1 MARLLVGLLI
11 GFLLGG
17 AIIFYF
23 FVGVPRAAQAPGAP
37 ISPPDPAGSPP
48 GTAQIVLRQQFF
60 NTVLESIF
68 RDMQRPPTFPLTM
81 SGQPDQNSTCP
92 SQITVLKEGSGVQ
105 TAVRFDNNSLSAPLA
120 FSGAYNSMFGCLQFT
135 GWAQANMLLRYDPSQ
150 QSVFGQINVETVN
163 LDGVNPVV
171 SGILTPIVQTTIN
184 NRVNPILIVDGR
196 QLSVNVPIASTNA
209 NLQAA
214 VSDVRAEVKDNALF
228 LYTIYDFRGVPAEA
242 APQ

>member
-81 SGQPDQNSTCP
+81 SGQPDLNSTCP

-120 FSGAYNSMFGCLQFT
+120 FSGA
-135 GWAQANMLLRYDPSQ
+135 
-150 QSVFGQINVETVN
+150 
-163 LDGVNPVV
+163 
-171 SGILTPIVQTTIN
+171 
-184 NRVNPILIVDGR
+184 
-196 QLSVNVPIASTNA
+196 
-209 NLQAA
+209 
-214 VSDVRAEVKDNALF
+214 
-228 LYTIYDFRGVPAEA
+228 
-242 APQ
+242 